1 MVSLLRTGMV
11 VLVLGLC
18 FVPGRVD
25 AQERHTREFV
35 LSLLHP
41 TEINQVEDECD
52 SPIERLLSK
61 PLWDIQAPIAR
72 IPFTDEYA
80 RRQKKSAKH
89 FPTLFP
95 GKSLEMASQ
104 GWVRIASL
112 NPMSTVP
119 KKPVAFISDAAP
131 DPTSLYSSFE
141 IQVEHS
147 KYTLRLLGVNERHE
161 KTLLFECRT
170 GLGSDEYRTP
180 KGSYYIVR
188 IFDDRPL
195 WIPPP
200 RDWAIGDS
208 PSRSVYGGHMMP
220 FCVKKPVADKGEET
234 IMELDDVA
242 PQVKM
247 VDTETYRVHG
257 TDSPWSVGSNQ
268 SHGCVRLKNPDVKRL
283 ADTLKMYVGT
293 TVRGETPNGKYVDL
307 ARPVKL
313 RLF

>member
-1 MVSLLRTGMV
+1 MVSFLRKGLV
-11 VLVLGLC
+11 VFVLGLC
-18 FVPGRVD
+18 FIPGRVD
-25 AQERHTREFV
+25 AQEKRSREFV

-41 TEINQVEDECD
+41 TEMSHAEDEFD
-52 SPIERLLSK
+52 SAIERLLSK
-61 PLWDIQAPIAR
+61 PLWDVQIPVAKF
-72 IPFTDEYA
+72 PFTDGYA
-80 RRQKKSAKH
+80 QRQKRTKEV
-89 FPTLFP
+89 FPALFP

-104 GWVRIASL
+104 RWVKIASL
-112 NPMSTVP
+112 NPIPPVP
-119 KKPVAFISDAAP
+119 GRRVAFILDSAP
-131 DPTSLYSSFE
+131 DPTTVYSSFE
-141 IQVEHS
+141 IEVDHS
-147 KYTLRLLGVNERHE
+147 KYMLKLYGINDG
-161 KTLLFECRT
+161 KDKSLLFTCRT
-170 GLGSDEYRTP
+170 GLGSPDYPTP

-200 RDWAIGDS
+200 RDWAYGDS

-220 FCVKKPVADKGEET
+220 FYVKKPVVDKSEET

-242 PQVKM
+242 PAIKM

-293 TVRGETPNGKYVDL
+293 TIRGETPNGKYIDL